1 MEANMK
7 NQEVNYYCSKK
18 ALLFENS
25 NADNNTTKKER
36 KSINY
41 SILALVVVAAITLS
55 VIHPITNNKS
65 SNTFISQET
74 ISHLI

>member
-1 MEANMK
+1 MK

-18 ALLFENS
+18 AFLFENS
-25 NADNNTTKKER
+25 NADNNAAKKER

-41 SILALVVVAAITLS
+41 TVLALVVVAAITLS
-55 VIHPITNNKS
+55 VIHPIINHKNS
-65 SNTFISQET
+65 SAFISQET